1 MQDSFIA
8 RIKWHTQSSLG
19 LPSSEPSGSGDGG
32 KPVQIFTRIREK
44 TREWHKLRRAGGKV
58 QNLRAQYLAEQ
69 AKIQGTVSPPITI
82 SRPAMELQRLP
93 PVPAELPGDNTD
105 IYSRERLE
113 RSQSAHQH
121 EAPGSRPVPV
131 TDDSH
136 PPGESGKFILV
147 SDPVLDNAKG
157 SGHQHRDTPHAQRNG
172 TVEYERDL
180 KILLDESCIP
190 QPLIGPSHVVQD
202 DIEILRLETYIQ
214 TIRRNCER
222 LTEIRTELE
231 QQILVA
237 KEFAFKLYC
246 QTHEWECWSPILQD
260 PVPLL
265 QVLKGLQTTIL
276 WLQARIQWYE
286 RKYPGLREQYN
297 THTGLQN
304 KTSDVIV
311 VMGCHSVHQTRLSS
325 NADCGILIKK
335 NIRDD
340 QISYA
345 NSYLICSVFIV
356 AVAPVR
362 TEQPQSSTLMG
373 KSCRYSPSSQ
383 YGVILDAGS
392 SGTRVY
398 IYKWKNH
405 AKAAK
410 DASAAELKSL
420 PKIKLKEN
428 KKIHPGV
435 SSFAEK
441 PAQIGPDHLQQ
452 LIDIALDEVPDSK
465 ISETP
470 VYLMATAGM
479 RLLPKPQQSA
489 LLKSMCTYL
498 QSNTNFI
505 LPDCDAHIQ
514 VISGETEGLYGWI
527 AANYLLGGFDHPEE
541 HDHGKNHHTYG
552 FLDMGGASAQIAF
565 APNATESAKHA
576 DDLKMVR
583 MRTLDGSPSEYKVF
597 TATWLGFGANQAR
610 SRYVERLQEHYNTDS
625 TQELPDPCMP
635 NGLRTTLDGEL
646 VESKSDKTVL
656 IGTGKFDECLTV
668 TYPLLGKDKPCEDQP
683 CLVNG
688 QHVPGIDFDINHF
701 VGVSEY
707 WHTTHGV
714 FGGKHKAYDLAT
726 YQNNV
731 MEFCSR
737 DWSDIEGDLDKRKK
751 SPEKKAAEARL
762 ACFKASWLINM
773 LYDGIGIPRVGLEG
787 GAANDTIKDD
797 GEKSFNDPFRPV
809 DTIDGIELS
818 WTLGKMVL
826 YAAGQVPPSGSELPV
841 GFGSNVDKGIAKDFE
856 HAGSSPI
863 APHTGDEDDDDDL
876 EDLLKK
882 PGKSTGG
889 LVAFVL
895 IILLAAYLLRKPE
908 RRRKIFSMVSRRKR
922 SGKPGRGSSLVHKL
936 FGRNSGPS
944 YERVMEE
951 GDFSDFE
958 LGDVDSDEHDHSD
971 SSSNGSRKGRTS
983 GLATPSISAGRA
995 DELTRPPSAM
1005 DRAGLVVR
1013 TESRER
1019 LSPSLLSAGRKS
1031 RNGSPTRAK
1040 SPFMS
1045 PVRED

>member
-1 MQDSFIA
+1 
-8 RIKWHTQSSLG
+8 
-19 LPSSEPSGSGDGG
+19 
-32 KPVQIFTRIREK
+32 
-44 TREWHKLRRAGGKV
+44 
-58 QNLRAQYLAEQ
+58 
-69 AKIQGTVSPPITI
+69 
-82 SRPAMELQRLP
+82 MELQRLP

-202 DIEILRLETYIQ
+202 DIEILRLETHIQ

-304 KTSDVIV
+304 KTSDVI
-311 VMGCHSVHQTRLSS
+311 RLGSNSSS

-373 KSCRYSPSSQ
+373 KSSQ

>member
-1 MQDSFIA
+1 MS
-8 RIKWHTQSSLG
+8 HT
-19 LPSSEPSGSGDGG
+19 
-32 KPVQIFTRIREK
+32 
-44 TREWHKLRRAGGKV
+44 A
-58 QNLRAQYLAEQ
+58 
-69 AKIQGTVSPPITI
+69 
-82 SRPAMELQRLP
+82 
-93 PVPAELPGDNTD
+93 
-105 IYSRERLE
+105 
-113 RSQSAHQH
+113 
-121 EAPGSRPVPV
+121 
-131 TDDSH
+131 
-136 PPGESGKFILV
+136 
-147 SDPVLDNAKG
+147 
-157 SGHQHRDTPHAQRNG
+157 
-172 TVEYERDL
+172 
-180 KILLDESCIP
+180 
-190 QPLIGPSHVVQD
+190 
-202 DIEILRLETYIQ
+202 
-214 TIRRNCER
+214 
-222 LTEIRTELE
+222 
-231 QQILVA
+231 
-237 KEFAFKLYC
+237 
-246 QTHEWECWSPILQD
+246 
-260 PVPLL
+260 
-265 QVLKGLQTTIL
+265 
-276 WLQARIQWYE
+276 
-286 RKYPGLREQYN
+286 
-297 THTGLQN
+297 
-304 KTSDVIV
+304 
-311 VMGCHSVHQTRLSS
+311 
-325 NADCGILIKK
+325 
-335 NIRDD
+335 
-340 QISYA
+340 
-345 NSYLICSVFIV
+345 
-356 AVAPVR
+356 
-362 TEQPQSSTLMG
+362 
-373 KSCRYSPSSQ
+373 Q

-405 AKAAK
+405 AKATK
-410 DASAAELKSL
+410 DASAAELRSL

-452 LIDIALDEVPDSK
+452 LIDIAIDEVPDSK

-498 QSNTNFI
+498 QSNTKFI

-576 DDLKMVR
+576 DDLKIVR

-625 TQELPDPCMP
+625 THELPDPCMP

-656 IGTGKFDECLTV
+656 VGTGKFDECLTV

-714 FGGKHKAYDLAT
+714 FSGKHKAYDLAT

-787 GAANDTIKDD
+787 GAANDTVKDD
-797 GEKSFNDPFRPV
+797 GEKSFNDPFKPV

-818 WTLGKMVL
+818 WTLGKIVL

-856 HAGSSPI
+856 YAGSSPI
-863 APHTGDEDDDDDL
+863 APHTGDNDDDDDDNDDL

-895 IILLAAYLLRKPE
+895 IILLVAYLLRKPE
-908 RRRKIFSMVSRRKR
+908 RRRKIFSMISRRKR

-951 GDFSDFE
+951 GDLSDFE

-971 SSSNGSRKGRTS
+971 SSSNGSQKGRAS

>member
-136 PPGESGKFILV
+136 PPRESGKFILV

-180 KILLDESCIP
+180 KILLDESCVP

-202 DIEILRLETYIQ
+202 DIEILRLETRIQ
-214 TIRRNCER
+214 TIRRNCEQ

-246 QTHEWECWSPILQD
+246 QTHEWECWSPILPD

-265 QVLKGLQTTIL
+265 QVLKGLQTTML

-345 NSYLICSVFIV
+345 NSYLICSIFIV

-373 KSCRYSPSSQ
+373 KSSQ

-625 TQELPDPCMP
+625 THELPDPCMP

-944 YERVMEE
+944 YERVLEE